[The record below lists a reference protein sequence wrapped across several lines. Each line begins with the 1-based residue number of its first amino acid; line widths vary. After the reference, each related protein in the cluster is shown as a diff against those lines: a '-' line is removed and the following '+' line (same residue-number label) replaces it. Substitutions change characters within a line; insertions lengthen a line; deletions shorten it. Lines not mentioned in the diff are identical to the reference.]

1 MLRGEVIGALSCVV
15 GLRGYSLLYPSS
27 CHHAGQHQFS
37 VGDKA
42 LRALWRL
49 FAYDLWKTEAL
60 RVRLATGPWQVYFL
74 DYTIRC
80 LVYEVGLVLWSAGSC
95 TLKMLAQ
102 WLQPARL
109 ETRTKESNT
118 YASSKVANLG
128 CEMKVKV
135 WDPAR
140 VHHRPTRIY

>member
-1 MLRGEVIGALSCVV
+1 MLRGEVIGALSCMV
-15 GLRGYSLLYPSS
+15 GFSRYCLHCLLP

-42 LRALWRL
+42 QRVSPKPAWLCAD
-49 FAYDLWKTEAL
+49 DLWKTEAL
-60 RVRLATGPWQVYFL
+60 RLRLATGPWRVCFL
-74 DYTIRC
+74 VYTIRC
-80 LVYEVGLVLWSAGSC
+80 LSLEEELMLWSAGSC
-95 TLKMLAQ
+95 NLKMLAQ

-128 CEMKVKV
+128 CEMKVNE

-140 VHHRPTRIY
+140 VHH